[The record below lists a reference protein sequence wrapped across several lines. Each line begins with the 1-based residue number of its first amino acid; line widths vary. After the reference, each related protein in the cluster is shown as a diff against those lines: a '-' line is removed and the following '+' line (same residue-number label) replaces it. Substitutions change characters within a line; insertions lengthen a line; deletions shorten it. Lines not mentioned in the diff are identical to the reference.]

1 MLAERRC
8 LPTSVLT
15 TSSHSSF
22 RPALRPLFH
31 TLAQEEPFAPL
42 PAHPGSP
49 SALDENPRYLRLQ
62 DLRSRWLPSRRDV
75 TVYLPE
81 AYLSEPTRHFPVFYL
96 HDGQNLIDGRTS
108 YVADHTWRAQMNA
121 DSLTAAGVMEPT
133 ILVGIAN
140 TGTKRMTEYTP
151 TRDERLGG
159 GAGDR
164 YGRLLV
170 EELKPLID
178 QSFRTLPGR
187 EHTGMGGSSLGGLI
201 TLALGLKYPEVFGRL
216 AVMSPS
222 VWWNQRSI
230 LNIVS
235 EFRSSESRPRPR
247 IWLDM
252 GTAEGLRHLR
262 DTDLL
267 HRRLKLRGWK
277 DGNDLRY
284 LRVEGAQHNE
294 DAWAARF
301 DEVLAF
307 LFPAR

>member
-1 MLAERRC
+1 M
-8 LPTSVLT
+8 P
-15 TSSHSSF
+15 
-22 RPALRPLFH
+22 LRVNA
-31 TLAQEEPFAPL
+31 TAP
-42 PAHPGSP
+42 SE
-49 SALDENPRYLRLQ
+49 LDANPRYLRLH

-75 TVYLPE
+75 MVYLPE
-81 AYLSEPTRHFPVFYL
+81 AYLQEPERAFPVFYL
-96 HDGQNLIDGRTS
+96 HDGQNVFDGRTS
-108 YVADHTWRAQMNA
+108 YVADHTWRAIETS
-121 DSLTAAGVMEPT
+121 DRLTAAGLMEPT
-133 ILVGIAN
+133 ILVGVAN
-140 TGTKRMTEYTP
+140 TGVKRITEYTP
-151 TRDERLGG
+151 TRDARMGG

-170 EELKPLID
+170 EELKPLVD
-178 QSFRTLPGR
+178 QSFRTLQGPQ
-187 EHTGMGGSSLGGLI
+187 HTGMGGSSLGGLI

-235 EFRSSESRPRPR
+235 EFKASDSRPRPR

-267 HRRLKLRGWK
+267 HRRLRLRGWK
-277 DGNDLRY
+277 DGVDLQY
-284 LRVEGAQHNE
+284 LRVDGAQHNE

-301 DEVLAF
+301 DRTLTF
-307 LFPAR
+307 LFPPWS

>member
-1 MLAERRC
+1 M
-8 LPTSVLT
+8 
-15 TSSHSSF
+15 
-22 RPALRPLFH
+22 RPLFH
-31 TLAQEEPFAPL
+31 TLTQQQEFAPL
-42 PAHPGSP
+42 PANPASP
-49 SALDENPRYLRLQ
+49 SELDENPRYLRLK
-62 DLRSRWLPSRRDV
+62 DMRSRWLPSRRDV

-81 AYLSEPTRHFPVFYL
+81 AYLAEPARRFPVFYL

-108 YVADHTWRAQMNA
+108 YLADHTWRAQWNA

-133 ILVGIAN
+133 ILVGVAN
-140 TGTKRMTEYTP
+140 TGVKRMTEYTP

-170 EELKPLID
+170 EELKPLMD

-187 EHTGMGGSSLGGLI
+187 EHTGLGGSSLGGLI
-201 TLALGLKYPEVFGRL
+201 TLALGLKYPEIFGRL

-230 LNIVS
+230 LNLVS
-235 EFRSSESRPRPR
+235 EFRASESRPRPR

-267 HRRLKLRGWK
+267 HRRLRLRGWK
-277 DGNDLRY
+277 DGTDMRY
-284 LRVEGAQHNE
+284 LRVEGALHNE

-307 LFPAR
+307 LFPHS